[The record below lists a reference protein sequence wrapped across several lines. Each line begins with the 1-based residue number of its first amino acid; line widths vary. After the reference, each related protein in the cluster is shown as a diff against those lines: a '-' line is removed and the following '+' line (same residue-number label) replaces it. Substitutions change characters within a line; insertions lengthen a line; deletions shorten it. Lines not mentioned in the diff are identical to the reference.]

1 MKEFLHFIH
10 SFFLSIDPPLKF
22 FAGLAGTA
30 VAGAIPIPVISDAY
44 GNLVK
49 QGIQMAFGDHEFD
62 YGDYYQDLITGAGM
76 GLGTYAIKKKIS
88 SLSLKN
94 LKILKKVS
102 KAAHKIRGASKSLVF
117 FLFLFFFF

>member
-30 VAGAIPIPVISDAY
+30 VAIPIPVISDAY